1 MDIKIIRKKIT
12 KGELKNLAR
21 KSFGEMLKAVVD
33 LKHKIL
39 AVGGELHADAE
50 AFLLEKGSK
59 QKDLWGINIYPDKPK
74 SKRIEFSALINIR
87 PSLGNRSIEI
97 QDQKIKEKI
106 RKIMDKLI
114 K

>member
-21 KSFGEMLKAVVD
+21 KSFGEMLKAVID

-50 AFLLEKGSK
+50 AFLLEK
-59 QKDLWGINIYPDKPK
+59 
-74 SKRIEFSALINIR
+74 
-87 PSLGNRSIEI
+87 
-97 QDQKIKEKI
+97 
-106 RKIMDKLI
+106 
-114 K
+114 